1 MAIKRCKASFAVV
14 VNGAPRVVTA
24 GQLVDESDPVVK
36 GREGCFED
44 VETYVSERKA
54 RVERATAEP
63 GEKRSV
69 GRPAAKK
76 AVAPTK
82 KPAADPEPKAESK
95 PEDKSAGG
103 GAK

>member
-24 GQLVDESDPVVK
+24 GQLVDENDPIVR
-36 GREGCFED
+36 GREVNFED

-54 RVERATAEP
+54 RVEQATAEP
-63 GEKRSV
+63 GERRSV

-76 AVAPTK
+76 SAASPKKAAVQP
-82 KPAADPEPKAESK
+82 DG
-95 PEDKSAGG
+95 KSAGVSDAG
-103 GAK
+103 GTQ